1 MTGALMVAFFAFIAL
16 GVPIAFALGSAAALG
31 LMLMEGA
38 PIAII
43 ASRTFG
49 AVDSFT
55 LLAIP
60 FFILAGELMETGGI
74 SQRLISLARVLVGHI
89 RGGLGNVTIFGMV
102 LFSGISGSTQADAA
116 AVGSLMIPSMRRHGY
131 GAAKAG
137 AIVAAS
143 AGMGILVPP
152 CLTMVVYG
160 SITNVSI
167 GALFAAGFLPAFVM
181 AAALAVQ
188 QMISARRAGL
198 EPEPRASWGARLR
211 AFYSA
216 SWALMMPVIIFG
228 GILGGIFTPT
238 EAAVVA
244 AVYALLAG
252 GLIYREITPGF
263 LYRALVRTGLVTGVV
278 MLMIAGANILAWLM
292 TVERVPHT
300 LARLIQELGGGQ
312 ALFMLLSVVAFLVLF
327 ALLDGLPGMLML
339 APVFVPL
346 AQQLGVDLLHY
357 GIVMTAVMGIAL
369 FLPPFGVG
377 LFIVLGIAGCPLRD
391 LARELA
397 PYIVTML
404 AVALVIAYVPYI
416 SFVVPEALGLYRA
429 PGS

>member
-1 MTGALMVAFFAFIAL
+1 MTASLLAFVAFIAL
-16 GVPIAFALGSAAALG
+16 GVPIAFALGTAAAVG
-31 LMLMEGA
+31 LWMMEGA
-38 PIAII
+38 PLAII

-74 SQRLISLARVLVGHI
+74 SQRLISLARVLVGHV
-89 RGGLGNVTIFGMV
+89 RGGLGNVTIFGTV

-116 AVGSLMIPSMRRHGY
+116 AVGALMIPAMKRHGY
-131 GAAKAG
+131 GAARAG

-181 AAALAVQ
+181 AIALGVQ

-198 EPEPRASWGARLR
+198 EPEPRAGWGQRAR

-216 SWALMMPVIIFG
+216 LWALMMPVIIFG
-228 GILGGIFTPT
+228 GILGGVFTPT

-244 AVYALLAG
+244 AVYAMLAG
-252 GLIYREITPGF
+252 GLIYREITPAF

-278 MLMIAGANILAWLM
+278 MLMIAGANILSWLM
-292 TVERVPHT
+292 TVERVPHAM
-300 LARLIQELGGGQ
+300 ARLIQDFGGGQ
-312 ALFMLLSVVAFLVLF
+312 SVFIFLSVAAFLVLF
-327 ALLDGLPGMLML
+327 ALLDGLPGMLMIT
-339 APVFVPL
+339 PVFVPL

-357 GIVMTAVMGIAL
+357 GIIMTAVMGIAL

-377 LFIVLGIAGCPLRD
+377 LFIVLGISGCSLREMS
-391 LARELA
+391 RELA

-404 AVALVIAYVPYI
+404 VVALVIAYVPAI
-416 SFVVPEALGLYRA
+416 SFAVPAALGLYRV
-429 PGS
+429 PGT

>member
-1 MTGALMVAFFAFIAL
+1 MTASLVAFVAFIAL
-16 GVPIAFALGSAAALG
+16 GVPIAFALGTAAAVG
-31 LMLMEGA
+31 LWMMEGA
-38 PIAII
+38 PLAII

-74 SQRLISLARVLVGHI
+74 SQRLISLARVLVGHV
-89 RGGLGNVTIFGMV
+89 RGGLGNVTIFGTV

-116 AVGSLMIPSMRRHGY
+116 AVGALMIPAMKRHGY
-131 GAAKAG
+131 GAARAG

-181 AAALAVQ
+181 AIALAVQ

-198 EPEPRASWGARLR
+198 EPEPRSGWRERGR
-211 AFYSA
+211 ALYSA
-216 SWALMMPVIIFG
+216 SWALLMPVIIFG
-228 GILGGIFTPT
+228 GILGGVFTPT

-244 AVYALLAG
+244 AVYAMLAG
-252 GLIYREITPGF
+252 GLIYREITPAF

-278 MLMIAGANILAWLM
+278 MLMIAGANILSWLM
-292 TVERVPHT
+292 TVERVPHAM
-300 LARLIQELGGGQ
+300 ARLIQDFGGGQ
-312 ALFMLLSVVAFLVLF
+312 SAFILLSVAAFLVLF
-327 ALLDGLPGMLML
+327 ALLDGLPGMLMIT
-339 APVFVPL
+339 PVFVPL

-357 GIVMTAVMGIAL
+357 GIIMTAVMGIAL

-377 LFIVLGIAGCPLRD
+377 LFIVLGITGCSLREMS
-391 LARELA
+391 RELF

-404 AVALVIAYVPYI
+404 VVALVIAYVPAI
-416 SFVVPEALGLYRA
+416 SFAVPAALGLYRV
-429 PGS
+429 PGT